1 MNYSFEAPANGL
13 RGRATTGI
21 LKTGISQ
28 AVRLLVQ
35 FASVIVLSR
44 LLLPS
49 QFGLLAMAGPIVGFA
64 LLFQD
69 LGLTQAVV
77 QKPQLTQAE
86 VSALFYISLGMS
98 LGIAALL
105 VAFAPVVSWFY
116 GERQVGLLT
125 AAMGVNVVLSG
136 AGALHYALLNR
147 RMQFGILAIIDASS
161 ALGGLA
167 ASVGFALLYRSFWAL
182 YLGSIV
188 AILIPTVAYW
198 FTTGWYPSIPRRR
211 SGVGAALNFGANIT
225 GFNVVNFFSRNMDN
239 VLIGNVWGEQ
249 PLGLYD
255 RAYKLMLMPLQQ
267 INNPLAKVMLPV
279 LSQMTSEPS
288 RYRNAFLRT
297 LAQMLLITLP
307 GIAFMVGT
315 ADLIIPILLGR
326 QWVGASLIF
335 QALGMA
341 SFLQVLN
348 NPTGWLFISQHRTR
362 EYMYIG
368 VFSSFTAIISFLVG
382 LPYGP
387 LGVAVAYAIG
397 EYIRTP
403 VLWWYVTRRGPIHR
417 GDVLRMAMPHYL
429 GAIASLGA
437 IVVVRE
443 VLHPALYVNV
453 VTCLSAS
460 FLASFIMVSTFS
472 HGRATIGQAAALA
485 RRALRRG

>member
-1 MNYSFEAPANGL
+1 MNYSFEAPTDGL
-13 RGRATTGI
+13 RGRATSGI

-44 LLLPS
+44 LLVPS
-49 QFGLLAMAGPIVGFA
+49 QFGLLAMAGPVVGFA

-69 LGLTQAVV
+69 LGLTQAIV

-86 VSALFYISLGMS
+86 VSALFGISLGMS

-105 VAFAPVVSWFY
+105 VAFAPAVSWFY
-116 GERQVGLLT
+116 GERQVGMLT
-125 AAMGVNVVLSG
+125 AALGVNVVLSG

-147 RMQFGILAIIDASS
+147 RMQFGTLAIIDASS

-167 ASVGFALLYRSFWAL
+167 ASVGFALMYRSFWAL
-182 YLGSIV
+182 YLGSVV
-188 AILIPTVAYW
+188 ATLIPTAAYW
-198 FTTGWYPSIPRRR
+198 VATGWRPSMPRRR
-211 SGVGAALNFGANIT
+211 SGVGTALTFGANIT
-225 GFNVVNFFSRNMDN
+225 GFNVVNFLSRNMDN
-239 VLIGNVWGEQ
+239 VLIGHVWGER

-279 LSQMTSEPS
+279 LSRMTDDPQ
-288 RYRNAFLRT
+288 RYRDAFLRT
-297 LAQMLLITLP
+297 IAQMLLVTLP

-315 ADLIIPILLGR
+315 ADLLIPLLLGR
-326 QWVGASLIF
+326 QWAGASLIF

-348 NPTGWLFISQHRTR
+348 NPAGWLFVSQHRTR

-368 VFSSFTAIISFLVG
+368 VFSSFTAIVSFLVG

-387 LGVAVAYAIG
+387 FGVAVAYAIG

-403 VLWWYVTRRGPIHR
+403 VLWWYVTRRGPIHQR
-417 GDVLRMAMPHYL
+417 EVLRMALPHYL

-437 IVVVRE
+437 IVVARA
-443 VLHPALYVNV
+443 VLHPALYVNLAICLAGSFVISLV
-453 VTCLSAS
+453 VVSA
-460 FLASFIMVSTFS
+460 FS
-472 HGRATIGQAAALA
+472 HGRATIGQATALA
-485 RRALRRG
+485 QRALRRG